1 MRNKLI
7 SSVAAA
13 ALAAGVGVALA
24 QSPNP
29 PGAPSGS
36 GSERSTGQAPGT
48 TQAPGLQDR
57 GAKPPGQ
64 GTGSERAQERRGE
77 QGGASSQSGA
87 GATSGSPQT
96 TGTVGGAGARVNV
109 TSDQQSKLTN
119 VVKKVSIR
127 EATNINTTIAVGS
140 TLPAS
145 VELVSVPS
153 EIIEVVPM
161 FSSYRAIRVG
171 GRILIVEPDTRRIVY
186 IINA

>member
-1 MRNKLI
+1 MRKHLI

-13 ALAAGVGVALA
+13 ALAAGVSVALA

-29 PGAPSGS
+29 PGTPSGP
-36 GSERSTGQAPGT
+36 GGERSTGQAPGT

-57 GAKPPGQ
+57 GAKPPGE
-64 GTGSERAQERRGE
+64 GAGSERAQERRGE
-77 QGGASSQSGA
+77 SS
-87 GATSGSPQT
+87 SPQA

-109 TSDQQSKLTN
+109 TNDQQSKLTN

-127 EATNINTTIAVGS
+127 EVSNVNATIAVGS
-140 TLPAS
+140 VLPAS
-145 VELVSVPS
+145 VELVSVPA

-171 GRILIVEPDTRRIVY
+171 GRILIVEPGTRRIVY

>member
-1 MRNKLI
+1 MRKHII

-24 QSPNP
+24 QSPSP

-36 GSERSTGQAPGT
+36 GSERSTGQAPGA

-77 QGGASSQSGA
+77 SSGAAQSNQSGA
-87 GATSGSPQT
+87 GATTGS
-96 TGTVGGAGARVNV
+96 VGSAGAAGRVNV
-109 TSDQQSKLTN
+109 TSDQQSRLTT
-119 VVKKVSIR
+119 VVKKVNIR
-127 EATNINTTIAVGS
+127 EANNVSATIAVGS
-140 TLPAS
+140 ILPSS

-153 EIIEVVPM
+153 EIIEIVPT